1 MPIPCLKPGVLPLSA
16 IGEWGWAISWRS
28 LDFAA
33 AASGIRFA
41 FAQPDR
47 AAFAGV
53 ANKCKSTRA
62 TVEARRTTVKCGRFC
77 RQVFAWKVGGV
88 PDSKD
93 GDTCS
98 SNNSR
103 SCCSRQEGSKVGT
116 NCFKI
121 VTQARFMRDGW
132 SVGKILSGVARFA
145 PGTTVTRSIHGTAAA
160 CRVESLRVGDVVL
173 TMSQNLEAVWTDVLA
188 VVVHRCTGKQPLVG
202 CTIAGKESISEL
214 SATSNHKV
222 WYSVVASW

>member
-1 MPIPCLKPGVLPLSA
+1 MSTKLSSSWLDLSEELLGTLCSCRGRMPIPRLKPGVLPLSA

-62 TVEARRTTVKCGRFC
+62 TVEARRTTAKCGRFC

-98 SNNSR
+98 SNNS
-103 SCCSRQEGSKVGT
+103 ST
-116 NCFKI
+116 AMH
-121 VTQARFMRDGW
+121 TRFWLVR
-132 SVGKILSGVARFA
+132 
-145 PGTTVTRSIHGTAAA
+145 THQTVSDTKGH
-160 CRVESLRVGDVVL
+160 
-173 TMSQNLEAVWTDVLA
+173 
-188 VVVHRCTGKQPLVG
+188 
-202 CTIAGKESISEL
+202 
-214 SATSNHKV
+214 
-222 WYSVVASW
+222 